1 MIKKNK
7 SIPIGAILS
16 LIIVTI
22 VALSLVSCS
31 AIRGWQKANKQGDE
45 SVLRDRLKTIR
56 YGIRLYATE
65 KQELPQSLEDL
76 YNWKVP
82 RFIDPMSGQSDW
94 EPIIGED
101 PSIVKGKRGVIDV
114 HSRSTQK
121 SLAGIP
127 YNTW

>member
-1 MIKKNK
+1 MKKRSN
-7 SIPIGAILS
+7 SRAIGPSLLLILLPIF
-16 LIIVTI
+16 
-22 VALSLVSCS
+22 ALSSVCCS
-31 AIRGWQKANKQGDE
+31 VIKGWEKASKKGDE

-56 YGIRLYATE
+56 YGIRLYADE

-82 RFIDPMSGQSDW
+82 RFVDPMTGQSDW
-94 EPIIGED
+94 QPVIGED
-101 PSIVKGKRGVIDV
+101 PGVLKGKRGVIDV

-121 SLAGIP
+121 SLAGTP